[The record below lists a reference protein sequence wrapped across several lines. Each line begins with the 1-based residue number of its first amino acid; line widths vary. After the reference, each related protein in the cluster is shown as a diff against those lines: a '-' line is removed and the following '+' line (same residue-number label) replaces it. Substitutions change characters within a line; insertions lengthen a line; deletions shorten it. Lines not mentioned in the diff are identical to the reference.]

1 MGIPV
6 TSHRTTATVTEIG
19 SRLTE
24 RFSLP
29 HGQQERNVAERA
41 PDRSGP
47 SPLQLSFA
55 PEMRQLVPVVNTLG
69 SLEVMTCLQRLS
81 NDELQQ
87 LHALGSSHRSHPT
100 PLSVD
105 EVQLVEKVAEALF
118 LTQGK
123 AITTLNIVG
132 PERWRGVLKTPDA
145 VVGVTYH
152 SLDEERRAVA
162 RSNVLNMAHALA
174 TLPEEGINLIN
185 DFRSLRPGVASWVDP
200 LYCLHDRILKR
211 AIHCNFDAWQ
221 LRKRLEVSS
230 HRNATTNLESTPAHD
245 RLFAA
250 LMGLSTFQ
258 MLREAGQDSC
268 TTLLNVGNE
277 LLNRNLLAAAN
288 LPHAVHN
295 KELMT
300 RVHNPNGASVDM
312 GPDLMRH
319 LARTHHE
326 LWLANRTLCSLL
338 PAELHQPERSEHRPF
353 DELPRH
359 VQNLSCLHVLCL
371 ATSLAEAEHSSQKA
385 QLVTDLLR
393 TAAPGNPFG
402 LSM

>member
-6 TSHRTTATVTEIG
+6 TSHRTTATVTGIG

-41 PDRSGP
+41 PDRIGP

-87 LHALGSSHRSHPT
+87 LHALGTSHRRSPT
-100 PLSVD
+100 PFSAD
-105 EVQLVEKVAEALF
+105 ETQLVEKVAEALF
-118 LTQGK
+118 LTQSK
-123 AITTLNIVG
+123 AITTLNVVG
-132 PERWRGVLKTPDA
+132 PERWRGVLKTPEA

-162 RSNVLNMAHALA
+162 RANVLHMAHALA

-211 AIHCNFDAWQ
+211 AIHCNYDAWQ
-221 LRKRLEVSS
+221 LRKGLEQTS
-230 HRNATTNLESTPAHD
+230 HRNATTPLENNPAPD
-245 RLFAA
+245 RLFGA
-250 LMGLSTFQ
+250 LMGLGTFQ
-258 MLREAGQDSC
+258 MLREAGHDSC
-268 TTLLNVGNE
+268 TTLLRVGNE
-277 LLNRNLLAAAN
+277 LLIRDHLAAAN
-288 LPHAVHN
+288 LQHAVHN
-295 KELMT
+295 NELMA
-300 RVHNPNGASVDM
+300 RVENPNGASVDM

-353 DELPRH
+353 DQLPRH

-371 ATSLAEAEHSSQKA
+371 ATSLAKAEHSSQKA

-402 LSM
+402 LSL

>member
-6 TSHRTTATVTEIG
+6 ISNRTTAQVTELG
-19 SRLTE
+19 SHLTARL
-24 RFSLP
+24 SLP
-29 HGQQERNVAERA
+29 HNQQDRSAAERA

-47 SPLQLSFA
+47 SHLQLSFA

-81 NDELQQ
+81 NDELRQ
-87 LHALGSSHRSHPT
+87 LHALGTAHRSYPASF
-100 PLSVD
+100 SVD
-105 EVQLVEKVAEALF
+105 EVQLVEKLAEALF
-118 LTQGK
+118 LTQSK

-145 VVGVTYH
+145 VRGVTYQ

-162 RSNVLNMAHALA
+162 RANVLNMAHALA

-277 LLNRNLLAAAN
+277 LLNRNLLATAN

-300 RVHNPNGASVDM
+300 RVHSPNGASVDM

-402 LSM
+402 LSR

>member
-6 TSHRTTATVTEIG
+6 ISNRTTAQVAEIG

-24 RFSLP
+24 PLSLP
-29 HGQQERNVAERA
+29 HSKHDRSAADPA

-47 SPLQLSFA
+47 SHLQLSFA

-81 NDELQQ
+81 NDELRQ
-87 LHALGSSHRSHPT
+87 LHALGSSHRRHAARFSA
-100 PLSVD
+100 D
-105 EVQLVEKVAEALF
+105 EAQLVERVAEALF
-118 LTQGK
+118 LTQSK
-123 AITTLNIVG
+123 SITTLNIVG

-152 SLDEERRAVA
+152 SLDEERRALA
-162 RSNVLNMAHALA
+162 RANVLHMAHALA
-174 TLPEEGINLIN
+174 TLPEEGINLLN

-211 AIHCNFDAWQ
+211 AIHCNYDAWQ
-221 LRKRLEVSS
+221 LRKGLEQTS
-230 HRNATTNLESTPAHD
+230 HRNATMPLENNPAPD

-258 MLREAGQDSC
+258 MLREAGHDSC
-268 TTLLNVGNE
+268 KTLLNVGNE

-288 LPHAVHN
+288 LQHAVHN
-295 KELMT
+295 NELMT
-300 RVHNPNGASVDM
+300 RVENPNGASVDM

-319 LARTHHE
+319 LARNHHE

-338 PAELHQPERSEHRPF
+338 PAELHQPERSEHRAF

-393 TAAPGNPFG
+393 NAAPGNPFG
-402 LSM
+402 LSL

>member
-41 PDRSGP
+41 PDRIGP

-87 LHALGSSHRSHPT
+87 LHALGTSHRRSPT
-100 PLSVD
+100 PFSAD
-105 EVQLVEKVAEALF
+105 ETQLVEKVAEALF
-118 LTQGK
+118 LTQSK
-123 AITTLNIVG
+123 AITTLNVVG
-132 PERWRGVLKTPDA
+132 PERWRGVLKTPEA

-162 RSNVLNMAHALA
+162 RANVLHMAHALA

-211 AIHCNFDAWQ
+211 AIHCNYDAWQ
-221 LRKRLEVSS
+221 LRKGLEQTS
-230 HRNATTNLESTPAHD
+230 HRNATTPLENNPAPD
-245 RLFAA
+245 RLFGA
-250 LMGLSTFQ
+250 LMGLGTFQ
-258 MLREAGQDSC
+258 MLREAGHDSC
-268 TTLLNVGNE
+268 TTLLRVGNE
-277 LLNRNLLAAAN
+277 LLIRDHLAAAN
-288 LPHAVHN
+288 LQHAVHN
-295 KELMT
+295 NELMA
-300 RVHNPNGASVDM
+300 RVENPNGASVDM

-353 DELPRH
+353 DQLPRH

-371 ATSLAEAEHSSQKA
+371 ATSLAKAEHSSQKA

-402 LSM
+402 LSL